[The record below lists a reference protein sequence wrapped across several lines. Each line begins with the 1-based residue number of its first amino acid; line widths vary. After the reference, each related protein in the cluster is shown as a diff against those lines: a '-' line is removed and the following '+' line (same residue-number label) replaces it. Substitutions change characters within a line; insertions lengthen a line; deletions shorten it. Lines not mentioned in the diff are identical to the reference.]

1 MRILFIEDDRALS
14 ELITQGLT
22 MLGHE
27 TSLLDHLDNLLGQ
40 IEENHPEL
48 LLLDLEIGDRNAGH
62 LLPFIHDRYPQLPV
76 IVASSHV
83 EGEIIAHC
91 YESGACHYVK
101 KPYDLRELDYLIK
114 SLSSKSSTPRQT
126 SAIRFGRYSL
136 NLSSHELTLDDSQQ
150 IKLDKKTYQLL
161 CLLAEEPG
169 RIVPSETI
177 LERIWEGKL
186 SVDSLNNHIS
196 HLRKLLDPDSGVS
209 IENVKGVGFKLS
221 VTQPSRHP

>member
-1 MRILFIEDDRALS
+1 
-14 ELITQGLT
+14 

-126 SAIRFGRYSL
+126 SAIRPV
-136 NLSSHELTLDDSQQ
+136 LSR
-150 IKLDKKTYQLL
+150 IN
-161 CLLAEEPG
+161 PG
-169 RIVPSETI
+169 R
-177 LERIWEGKL
+177 
-186 SVDSLNNHIS
+186 
-196 HLRKLLDPDSGVS
+196 
-209 IENVKGVGFKLS
+209 
-221 VTQPSRHP
+221 

>member
-1 MRILFIEDDRALS
+1 
-14 ELITQGLT
+14 

-136 NLSSHELTLDDSQQ
+136 NLSSHEPVLSR
-150 IKLDKKTYQLL
+150 IN
-161 CLLAEEPG
+161 PG
-169 RIVPSETI
+169 R
-177 LERIWEGKL
+177 
-186 SVDSLNNHIS
+186 
-196 HLRKLLDPDSGVS
+196 
-209 IENVKGVGFKLS
+209 
-221 VTQPSRHP
+221 